1 MPTDF
6 LEILLIQIGFLK
18 VNNMLR
24 LILRFI
30 KSHVSKIHVTE
41 AVQVVMYVIRH
52 IIVSMMVIPVTQ
64 ASLYMC

>member
-6 LEILLIQIGFLK
+6 LEMLLIQIGFLK

-30 KSHVSKIHVTE
+30 KCHVSKIHVTE

>member
-6 LEILLIQIGFLK
+6 LEMLLIQIGFLK